1 MTVSHRIERI
11 LCADGLIDISSA
23 IVSENKRKV
32 LVCLAVPFVVGDRA
46 DQIRNAVIDGT
57 DGDLLLGITQSVVV
71 GQIDH
76 RTGIVEPTSEN
87 PVFGVRRLDDSIT
100 DNSDRIQ
107 RQRLSGIGC
116 REDVEPR
123 SDVAGQLAV
132 SVVSQAC
139 CHCRPITG

>member
-46 DQIRNAVIDGT
+46 DQIRNAVIDGV

-76 RTGIVEPTSEN
+76 R
-87 PVFGVRRLDDSIT
+87 
-100 DNSDRIQ
+100 RIQ
-107 RQRLSGIGC
+107 FS
-116 REDVEPR
+116 EF
-123 SDVAGQLAV
+123 
-132 SVVSQAC
+132 VVSMIRLPTIRTESNGSVCPA
-139 CHCRPITG
+139 